1 MCRFCSNTSPTAN
14 AVPPLPLE
22 SVKGS
27 LRSRRW
33 GNGVCA
39 RTEIPTHKADSRGRL
54 SLQKNKLRAGR
65 RARERDQVLLYVL
78 RGEKSVIGG
87 TSSPSVAPH
96 LNRWLVREVRS
107 EFSQSVARAS
117 GRSTCKVVCF
127 FCNFSFKQRKVNNPR
142 GKGTACADEG
152 ACGFCSNYSSTANA
166 VPLPSQGKARGRC
179 TPAVWATR
187 SELCRMRE

>member
-1 MCRFCSNTSPTAN
+1 MQ
-14 AVPPLPLE
+14 VIY
-22 SVKGS
+22 V
-27 LRSRRW
+27 
-33 GNGVCA
+33 
-39 RTEIPTHKADSRGRL
+39 IPTNVRHEIYAHSRTVGDACPYGVGCFLCADGSSHAQAPSVPIR
-54 SLQKNKLRAGR
+54 RAGR
-65 RARERDQVLLYVL
+65 SARDEAWGLPYALG
-78 RGEKSVIGG
+78 GEKSVIGG

-96 LNRWLVREVRS
+96 LHRKFVREVRS
-107 EFSQSVARAS
+107 EFWGTVARAS

-142 GKGTACADEG
+142 GKGNACADEG